1 MSRKLGPV
9 QPPRPLNAA
18 TEKPLPL
25 QMDHASAIYH
35 PTVELK
41 SSSTA
46 AFLCLSIHPWSRA
59 ATLAPNHHHREATPP
74 TKGSCVHTTHW
85 HPKTQR
91 LSPPLP
97 SPPPSSASWSTL
109 GCSRCWSYAR
119 ASSWSPGMRLVKP
132 SHRARCVKNCSTLKT
147 LETCGPT
154 RDCLEWKWTLQVHET
169 R

>member
-1 MSRKLGPV
+1 VPRGPRSVSSGPRKPKEKHETVRKKTPKPPPPQILYRIQSLTRSGRCKIRELSRKLGPV

-74 TKGSCVHTTHW
+74 TKGSCVHTTH
-85 HPKTQR
+85 
-91 LSPPLP
+91 
-97 SPPPSSASWSTL
+97 
-109 GCSRCWSYAR
+109 
-119 ASSWSPGMRLVKP
+119 
-132 SHRARCVKNCSTLKT
+132 
-147 LETCGPT
+147 
-154 RDCLEWKWTLQVHET
+154 
-169 R
+169 